1 MLRQYQTV
9 LVTCWRCFLYEVKFA
24 LYLQTHN
31 VSYLFA
37 HWLHWYWSSWCWRG
51 GNGGKRRQEWAASPP
66 LIETT
71 TVYHPAVRCT
81 FLWTC
86 TRAWM
91 NKKLDEKKTKR
102 DSKGLM
108 FLGIYAAWILIL
120 SKLDIMWSNQK
131 TPREGRWE
139 KERQKEGKEQQENQP
154 QDQIKDHR

>member
-1 MLRQYQTV
+1 MLKLRQYQTV

-31 VSYLFA
+31 VSYFLCA
-37 HWLHWYWSSWCWRG
+37 LIALVLVLMMLTRRKWWKAETRVSRISSFNC
-51 GNGGKRRQEWAASPP
+51 PP
-66 LIETT
+66 TT

-81 FLWTC
+81 FLSTC

-102 DSKGLM
+102 DPKGLM
-108 FLGIYAAWILIL
+108 SLGIYAARSLIL

-131 TPREGRWE
+131 TPREGR
-139 KERQKEGKEQQENQP
+139 
-154 QDQIKDHR
+154 